1 MSTINEIEGDQV
13 RRATLEGLAVST
25 VIIQSRLAR
34 RIALT
39 VCMYLVPTSVFAQDT
54 YPNRAIRIIAPVGA
68 GSVADLVP
76 RLIADK
82 LTRQWGKPVY
92 VENRPGANTNIGAAA
107 AARAEPDGYTLLAAP
122 ATTLAVNPSLFPKLT
137 FDLIAF
143 VPVTVLAEEPN
154 VLVANP
160 KLPFST
166 VQELIAFAKANPG
179 KLTYASPGIGSV
191 QHLSMEMLASM
202 TGIALVHVPY
212 KGLPAAVDDV
222 VAGHVDLL
230 FDNLG
235 SSAPLI
241 KSGNLKAIAVGSG
254 QRNAFLPDLPSLSE
268 TVPGFRSVTWFA
280 IVAPPR
286 TPAGIAEKLSA
297 AMAGIL
303 KTAYASDRFRDLYAT
318 PIGSSPADTAAFF
331 AQERERWRS
340 VIVSARIKV
349 E

>member
-1 MSTINEIEGDQV
+1 M
-13 RRATLEGLAVST
+13 ST
-25 VIIQSRLAR
+25 VIIQSRLAW

-39 VCMYLVPTSVFAQDT
+39 VCMCLVPISVLAQDA
-54 YPNRAIRIIAPVGA
+54 YPNRAIKIIAPVGA
-68 GSVADLVP
+68 GGVADLVP
-76 RLIADK
+76 RFIAEK
-82 LTRQWGKPVY
+82 LAGRWGHPVY
-92 VENRPGANTNIGAAA
+92 VENRPGANTNIGAET

-137 FDLIAF
+137 FDLTAF
-143 VPVTVLAEEPN
+143 VPITVLANEPN
-154 VLVANP
+154 VLVAHP

-166 VQELIAFAKANPG
+166 AQELIAFAKANPG

-191 QHLSMEMLASM
+191 QHLSMELLASM
-202 TGIALVHVPY
+202 SGLALVHVPD
-212 KGLPAAVDDV
+212 KGLPPAVNDV

-241 KSGNLKAIAVGSG
+241 KSGNLKAIAVGSER
-254 QRNAFLPDLPSLSE
+254 RNAFLPDLPSLSE
-268 TVPGFRSVTWFA
+268 AVPGFLSVTWFA
-280 IVAPPR
+280 IVAPPG

-297 AMAGIL
+297 AIAGIL
-303 KTAYASDRFRDLYAT
+303 KTADATNCFRDLYAT

-340 VIVSARIKV
+340 VIVSAGIKV

>member
-1 MSTINEIEGDQV
+1 M
-13 RRATLEGLAVST
+13 ST
-25 VIIQSRLAR
+25 VIIQSRVAR
-34 RIALT
+34 RIALM
-39 VCMYLVPTSVFAQDT
+39 VCMCLVPTSVLGQDA
-54 YPNRAIRIIAPVGA
+54 YPNRAIKIIAPVGA

-76 RLIADK
+76 RFVAEK
-82 LTRQWGKPVY
+82 LAGRWGNPVY
-92 VENRPGANTNIGAAA
+92 VENRPGGNTNIGAEA

-122 ATTLAVNPSLFPKLT
+122 ATTLAVNPGLFPKLT
-137 FDLIAF
+137 FDLTAF
-143 VPVTVLAEEPN
+143 APVTVLADQPN
-154 VLVANP
+154 VLVAHP

-191 QHLSMEMLASM
+191 QHLSMELLASM
-202 TGIALVHVPY
+202 TGVALVHVPY
-212 KGLPAAVDDV
+212 KGLPPAVNDV

-235 SSAPLI
+235 SSAPQI
-241 KSGNLKAIAVGSG
+241 KNGNLKAIAVGSER
-254 QRNAFLPDLPSLSE
+254 RNAFLPELPSLSE
-268 TVPGFRSVTWFA
+268 AIPGFLSVTWFA

-297 AMAGIL
+297 AVAGIL
-303 KTAYASDRFRDLYAT
+303 KTADAGDRFRDLYAT

-340 VIVSARIKV
+340 VIVSAGIKV

>member
-1 MSTINEIEGDQV
+1 M
-13 RRATLEGLAVST
+13 ST

-39 VCMYLVPTSVFAQDT
+39 VCMCLVPISVLAQDA
-54 YPNRAIRIIAPVGA
+54 YPNRAIKIIAPVGA

-76 RLIADK
+76 RFIAEK
-82 LTRQWGKPVY
+82 LAGRWGHPVY
-92 VENRPGANTNIGAAA
+92 VENRPGANTNIGAEAA
-107 AARAEPDGYTLLAAP
+107 AWAEPDGYTLLAAP

-137 FDLIAF
+137 FDLTAF
-143 VPVTVLAEEPN
+143 VPVTVLANEPN
-154 VLVANP
+154 VLVAHP

-166 VQELIAFAKANPG
+166 ARELIAFAKANPG

-191 QHLSMEMLASM
+191 QHLSMELLASM
-202 TGIALVHVPY
+202 SGIALVHVPY
-212 KGLPAAVDDV
+212 KGLPPAVNDV

-241 KSGNLKAIAVGSG
+241 KSGNLKAIAVGSER
-254 QRNAFLPDLPSLSE
+254 RNAFLPDLPSLSE
-268 TVPGFRSVTWFA
+268 AVPGFLSVTWFA
-280 IVAPPR
+280 IVAPPG

-297 AMAGIL
+297 AIAGIL
-303 KTAYASDRFRDLYAT
+303 KTADATNCFRDLYAT

-340 VIVSARIKV
+340 VIVSAGIKV

>member
-1 MSTINEIEGDQV
+1 M
-13 RRATLEGLAVST
+13 ST

-39 VCMYLVPTSVFAQDT
+39 VCMCLVPISVLAQDA
-54 YPNRAIRIIAPVGA
+54 YPNRAIKIIAPVGA
-68 GSVADLVP
+68 GGVADLVP
-76 RLIADK
+76 RFIAEK
-82 LTRQWGKPVY
+82 LAGRWGHPVY
-92 VENRPGANTNIGAAA
+92 VENRPGANTNIGAET

-137 FDLIAF
+137 FDLTAF
-143 VPVTVLAEEPN
+143 VPVTVLANEPN
-154 VLVANP
+154 VLVAHP

-166 VQELIAFAKANPG
+166 ARELIAFAKANPG

-191 QHLSMEMLASM
+191 QHLSMELLASM
-202 TGIALVHVPY
+202 SGIALVHVPY
-212 KGLPAAVDDV
+212 KGLPPAVNDV

-241 KSGNLKAIAVGSG
+241 KSGNLKAIAVGSER
-254 QRNAFLPDLPSLSE
+254 RNAFLPDLPSLSE
-268 TVPGFRSVTWFA
+268 AVPGFLSVTWFA

-297 AMAGIL
+297 AIAGIL
-303 KTAYASDRFRDLYAT
+303 KTADASNCFRDLYAT

-340 VIVSARIKV
+340 VIVLAGIKV

>member
-1 MSTINEIEGDQV
+1 M
-13 RRATLEGLAVST
+13 ST
-25 VIIQSRLAR
+25 VIIQSRLAW

-39 VCMYLVPTSVFAQDT
+39 VCMCLVPISVLAQDA
-54 YPNRAIRIIAPVGA
+54 YPNRAIKIIAPVGA
-68 GSVADLVP
+68 GGVADLVP
-76 RLIADK
+76 RFIAEK
-82 LTRQWGKPVY
+82 LAGRWGHPVY
-92 VENRPGANTNIGAAA
+92 VENRPGANTNIGAET

-137 FDLIAF
+137 FDLTAF
-143 VPVTVLAEEPN
+143 VPVTVLANEPN
-154 VLVANP
+154 VLVAHP

-166 VQELIAFAKANPG
+166 AQELIAFAKANPG

-191 QHLSMEMLASM
+191 QHLSMELLASM
-202 TGIALVHVPY
+202 SGIALVHVPY
-212 KGLPAAVDDV
+212 KGLPPAVNDV

-241 KSGNLKAIAVGSG
+241 KSGNLKAIAVGSER
-254 QRNAFLPDLPSLSE
+254 RNAFLPDLPSLSE
-268 TVPGFRSVTWFA
+268 AVPGFLSVTWFA
-280 IVAPPR
+280 IVAPPG

-297 AMAGIL
+297 AIAGIL
-303 KTAYASDRFRDLYAT
+303 KTADATNCFRDLYAT

-340 VIVSARIKV
+340 VIVSAGIKV

>member
-1 MSTINEIEGDQV
+1 M
-13 RRATLEGLAVST
+13 ST

-34 RIALT
+34 WIALT
-39 VCMYLVPTSVFAQDT
+39 VCVCLVPTSVLAQDA
-54 YPNRAIRIIAPVGA
+54 YPNRAIKIIAPVGA

-76 RLIADK
+76 RLIAEK
-82 LTRQWGKPVY
+82 LAARWGNPVY
-92 VENRPGANTNIGAAA
+92 VENRPGGNTNIGAEA

-137 FDLIAF
+137 FDLTAF
-143 VPVTVLAEEPN
+143 VPVTVLADEPN

-179 KLTYASPGIGSV
+179 KLTYASPGVGSV

-202 TGIALVHVPY
+202 SGISLVHVPY
-212 KGLPAAVDDV
+212 KDLPEAVNDLV
-222 VAGHVDLL
+222 GGHVDLL

-235 SSAPLI
+235 SAAPLI
-241 KSGNLKAIAVGSG
+241 KNGNLKAIAVGSG
-254 QRNAFLPDLPSLSE
+254 RRNAFLPDLPSLSE
-268 TVPGFRSVTWFA
+268 AVPGFRSVTWFA

-286 TPAGIAEKLSA
+286 TPAGIADKLSA
-297 AMAGIL
+297 AIAGIL
-303 KTAYASDRFRDLYAT
+303 KTADATNRFRDLYAT
-318 PIGSSPADTAAFF
+318 PVGSSPADTAAFF

-340 VIVSARIKV
+340 VIVSARITV

>member
-1 MSTINEIEGDQV
+1 M
-13 RRATLEGLAVST
+13 ST

-39 VCMYLVPTSVFAQDT
+39 VCMCLVPISVLAQDA
-54 YPNRAIRIIAPVGA
+54 YPNRAIKIIAPVGA
-68 GSVADLVP
+68 GGVADLVP
-76 RLIADK
+76 RFIAEK
-82 LTRQWGKPVY
+82 LAGRWGHPVY
-92 VENRPGANTNIGAAA
+92 VENRPGANTNIGAEA

-137 FDLIAF
+137 FDLTAF
-143 VPVTVLAEEPN
+143 VPITVLANEPN
-154 VLVANP
+154 VLVAHP

-166 VQELIAFAKANPG
+166 ARELIAFAKANPG

-191 QHLSMEMLASM
+191 QHLSMELLASM
-202 TGIALVHVPY
+202 SGIALVHVPY
-212 KGLPAAVDDV
+212 KGLPPAVNDV

-241 KSGNLKAIAVGSG
+241 KSGNLKAIAVGSER
-254 QRNAFLPDLPSLSE
+254 RNAFLPDLPSLSE
-268 TVPGFRSVTWFA
+268 AVPGFLSVTWFA
-280 IVAPPR
+280 IVAPPG

-297 AMAGIL
+297 AIAGIL
-303 KTAYASDRFRDLYAT
+303 KTADATNCFRDLYAT

-340 VIVSARIKV
+340 VIVSAGIKV

>member
-1 MSTINEIEGDQV
+1 M
-13 RRATLEGLAVST
+13 ST
-25 VIIQSRLAR
+25 VIIQSRLAW

-39 VCMYLVPTSVFAQDT
+39 VCMCLVPISVLAQDA
-54 YPNRAIRIIAPVGA
+54 YPNRAIKIIAPVGA
-68 GSVADLVP
+68 GGVADLVP
-76 RLIADK
+76 RFIAEK
-82 LTRQWGKPVY
+82 LAGRWGHPVY
-92 VENRPGANTNIGAAA
+92 VENRPGANTNIGAET

-137 FDLIAF
+137 FDLTAF
-143 VPVTVLAEEPN
+143 VPVTVLANEPN
-154 VLVANP
+154 VLVAHP

-166 VQELIAFAKANPG
+166 AQELIAFANANPG

-191 QHLSMEMLASM
+191 QHLSMELLASM
-202 TGIALVHVPY
+202 SGIALVHVPY
-212 KGLPAAVDDV
+212 KGLPPAVNDV

-241 KSGNLKAIAVGSG
+241 KSGNLKAIAVGSER
-254 QRNAFLPDLPSLSE
+254 RNAFLPDLPSLSE
-268 TVPGFRSVTWFA
+268 AVPGFLSVTWFA
-280 IVAPPR
+280 IVAPPG

-297 AMAGIL
+297 AIAGIL
-303 KTAYASDRFRDLYAT
+303 KTADATNCFRDLYAT

-340 VIVSARIKV
+340 VIVSAGIKV

>member
-1 MSTINEIEGDQV
+1 M
-13 RRATLEGLAVST
+13 ST

-39 VCMYLVPTSVFAQDT
+39 VCMCLVPISVLAQDA
-54 YPNRAIRIIAPVGA
+54 YPNRAIKIIAPVGA
-68 GSVADLVP
+68 GGVADLVP
-76 RLIADK
+76 RFIAEK
-82 LTRQWGKPVY
+82 LAGRWGHPVY
-92 VENRPGANTNIGAAA
+92 VENRPGANTNIGAET

-137 FDLIAF
+137 FDLTAF
-143 VPVTVLAEEPN
+143 VPITVLANEPN
-154 VLVANP
+154 VLVAHP

-166 VQELIAFAKANPG
+166 ARELIAFAKANPG

-191 QHLSMEMLASM
+191 QHLSMELLASM
-202 TGIALVHVPY
+202 SGIALVHVPY
-212 KGLPAAVDDV
+212 KGLPPAVNDV

-241 KSGNLKAIAVGSG
+241 KSGNLKAIAVGSER
-254 QRNAFLPDLPSLSE
+254 RNAFLPDLPSLSE
-268 TVPGFRSVTWFA
+268 AVPGFLSVTWFA
-280 IVAPPR
+280 IVAPPG

-297 AMAGIL
+297 AIAGIL
-303 KTAYASDRFRDLYAT
+303 KTADATNCFRDLYAT

-340 VIVSARIKV
+340 VIVSAGIKV